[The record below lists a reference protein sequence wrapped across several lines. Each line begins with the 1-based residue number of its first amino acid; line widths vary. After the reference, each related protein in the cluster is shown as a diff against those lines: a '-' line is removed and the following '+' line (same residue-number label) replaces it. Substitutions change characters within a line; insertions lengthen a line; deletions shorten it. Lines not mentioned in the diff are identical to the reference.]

1 MARTFHHSRKHGPR
15 HRWNIPHGN
24 WITGGCR
31 RGEARGWWVRLF
43 DTRPQRYRDHQT
55 LRALLQTPED
65 ADGIVWTY
73 TGTKRPHTY
82 YW

>member
-1 MARTFHHSRKHGPR
+1 M
-15 HRWNIPHGN
+15 
-24 WITGGCR
+24 
-31 RGEARGWWVRLF
+31 F

-55 LRALLQTPED
+55 LRALLRTPED
-65 ADGIVWTY
+65 ADGIVWAY